1 MTNQEIVIKRVV
13 LFAESLLSKWGFED
27 GDVLAD
33 DTGVRHELLVQ
44 VIKDHLLPLLHGVEV
59 FEICTCHNPVR
70 ATEATKHLILERF
83 ADVSVSVEVGFQE
96 ETK

>member
-1 MTNQEIVIKRVV
+1 MVNQGIMTKRVV

-27 GDVLAD
+27 GDMLAD

-44 VIKDHLLPLLHGVEV
+44 MVKHHLLPLLQGVEV
-59 FEICTCHNPVR
+59 FEIRTCHNPVR
-70 ATEATKHLILERF
+70 ATESTKHLILERF
-83 ADVSVSVEVGFQE
+83 ADVCVSVEVGFQE